1 MFAEWVMF
9 VKRKE
14 LLGFNSQ
21 RVSLVLN
28 FVIDPCESGMAL
40 VIGSTYDV
48 AGYCVF
54 KAL

>member
-1 MFAEWVMF
+1 MGNVC
-9 VKRKE
+9 KRKE
-14 LLGFNSQ
+14 LLVFNYQ
-21 RVSLVLN
+21 RVSLELN
-28 FVIDPCESGMAL
+28 FVIDPCESGMTL